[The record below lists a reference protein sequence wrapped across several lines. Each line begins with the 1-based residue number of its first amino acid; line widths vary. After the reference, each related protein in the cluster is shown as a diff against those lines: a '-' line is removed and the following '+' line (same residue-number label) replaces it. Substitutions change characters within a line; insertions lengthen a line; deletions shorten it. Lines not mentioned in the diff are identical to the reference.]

1 VPLINRTEDGIY
13 VITVNLTTRPTLERT
28 PIHVHEGGGLAR
40 VLQGEETLYIE
51 NRPPLRGVAP
61 NCYCMPSGPRMLA
74 YDSGNT
80 VNLSYDIFQSAQ
92 RDCQL
97 EDR

>member
-1 VPLINRTEDGIY
+1 MPLINRTEDGIY
-13 VITVNLTTRPTLERT
+13 VITVNLTTRPTLART
-28 PIHVHEGGGLAR
+28 PIHVHEGGGLAC